1 MNISS
6 KMRGELGQIA
16 VGEEKG
22 VRRPLAHV
30 PKITW
35 KALFDRGLVR
45 TTGFNPIVCEL
56 TPEGRALLGEEYFKG
71 VRAGLVEQAAKRT

>member
-1 MNISS
+1 MDISS

-22 VRRPLAHV
+22 KRRPLTHV

-71 VRAGLVEQAAKRT
+71 VRAGLAEQAKKA